1 MTASVADLFMGSVG
15 ILLGAVMLLAGLL
28 NWEAAFQLKKT
39 QWLQSRWGRPATR
52 VILIAAGAGLMALG
66 AAIAMGFAPNAD

>member
-15 ILLGAVMLLAGLL
+15 ILLGAIMLLAGLL

-39 QWLQSRWGRPATR
+39 QWLQSRWGRPTAR
-52 VILIAAGAGLMALG
+52 MILIAAGAALIALG
-66 AAIAMGFAPNAD
+66 VAIALGFAPNK